1 MLEGEARLRSA
12 VSALH
17 HRGPDASGVWLDTD
31 AGLGLAH
38 TRLKIIDLSE
48 AGAQPMHSADGRF
61 VISYNGEIY
70 NHAELRRELC
80 ARGLAAAFRGSSDT
94 ETLLAA
100 CSAWGVEAAVRRCNG
115 MFAFAL
121 WDRQLRTLYLVRDRL
136 GIKPLYWGSA
146 SADGLLFASE
156 LKGLLALQ
164 TVRPEMDPDALQEFL
179 HFGFVPAPRSI
190 YRGISKLPAGSFLTC
205 RAGSAPMQ
213 TRYWT
218 LESAVSAPRDA
229 QLPDAVDS
237 MDHLLRE
244 VVREQMIADVP
255 LGAFLSGGIDSS
267 LVAALMQQVGSQPAR
282 TFSIGFAEASHDES
296 AHAAA
301 VARHLGT
308 VHTELRV
315 TPVEALAVIPDLARM
330 YDEPFADSSQVPTFL
345 LARLTRAQ
353 VTVAL
358 SGDGGDE
365 AFAGYNRHVYAG
377 PLLAPALA
385 APESLRRRMA
395 GLLEAVSPA
404 RWEALAGML
413 PAKIRP
419 RQAADKLHKL
429 AACLRAP
436 AQEVYA
442 QLIATLPDAKNF
454 IHGSGRRRT
463 AFGDAAVLQALT
475 GMGERLQYLD
485 AAVYLPDDMLVKV
498 DRATMAV
505 ALECRVPLLD
515 HRVIEAA
522 WRCPWS
528 LRVRG
533 LTGKWLARQILER
546 YLPRPLFARPKSGF
560 SMPLADWLRGGL
572 RDWAEAMLDP
582 VRLDAAG
589 ILDAGAVRALWQ
601 EHLSGRSNR
610 QHALW
615 NVLTFQA
622 WHEHWR
628 K

>member
-1 MLEGEARLRSA
+1 MADAGPRLEAAKEALK
-12 VSALH
+12 
-17 HRGPDASGVWLDTD
+17 HRGPDASGIWHDAD
-31 AGLGLAH
+31 AGVGLAH
-38 TRLKIIDLSE
+38 TRLRILELSD
-48 AGAQPMHSADGRF
+48 AGAQPMQSADGRF
-61 VISYNGEIY
+61 VIAYNGEVY
-70 NHAELRRELC
+70 NHLAVRRELK
-80 ARGLAAAFRGSSDT
+80 AAGCRVAFRGHSDT
-94 ETLLAA
+94 ETLVEA
-100 CSAWGVEAAVRRCNG
+100 CAHWGVEASVRRCHG

-121 WDRQLRTLYLVRDRL
+121 WDRRERTLHLVRDRL
-136 GIKPLYWGSA
+136 GIKPLYWGEDRSR
-146 SADGLLFASE
+146 LLFGSE
-156 LKGLLALQ
+156 LKGLLALHTQ
-164 TVRPEMDPDALQEFL
+164 RPEPDPDATQDFL
-179 HFGFVPAPRSI
+179 HYGFVPAPRSI
-190 YRGISKLPAGSFLTC
+190 YRGISKLPAGAILTC
-205 RAGSAPMQ
+205 RVGSAPALS
-213 TRYWT
+213 RYWT
-218 LESAVSAPRDA
+218 LESVVSAPRDA
-229 QLPDAVDS
+229 ALPQAVDA
-237 MDHLLRE
+237 MDQLLRE

-267 LVAALMQQVGSQPAR
+267 LVAALMQQVGSQPVR
-282 TFSIGFAEASHDES
+282 SFSIGFAEASHDES

-315 TPVEALAVIPDLARM
+315 TPAEALAVIPDLARM
-330 YDEPFADSSQVPTFL
+330 YDEPFADSSQIPTFL

-377 PLLAPALA
+377 PLLAPALGAPA
-385 APESLRRRMA
+385 ALRRPLAAM
-395 GLLEAVSPA
+395 LDAVSPA

-413 PAKIRP
+413 PATVRP
-419 RQAADKLHKL
+419 RQTADKLHKL

-436 AQEVYA
+436 AHEVYG
-442 QLIATLPDAKNF
+442 QLLAALPDANSF
-454 IHGSGRRRT
+454 IHGGGRRRT

-475 GMGERLQYLD
+475 GKGEQLQYLD
-485 AAVYLPDDMLVKV
+485 AAVYLPDDVLVKV

-522 WRCPWS
+522 WRWPWP

-546 YLPRPLFARPKSGF
+546 YLPRRLFTRPKSGF
-560 SMPLADWLRGGL
+560 TMPLADWLRGGL

-582 VRLDAAG
+582 ARLDASG
-589 ILDAGAVRALWQ
+589 ILDTGAVRALWQ

-610 QHALW
+610 QNALW
-615 NVLTFQA
+615 NLLTFQA
-622 WHEHWR
+622 WHEHWYR
-628 K
+628 